1 MKKLCFIVP
10 ALGNG
15 GAEKVALHLLNNLN
29 LKKYDLTLIIVYKDK
44 GDYLKELRKE
54 VKIKFINVNRIRFGI
69 FSMFKFLKK
78 NRFDYVM
85 VFSEEI
91 MIFLGI
97 LVIPFIKETI
107 FINRH
112 LSVFL
117 RENNTFL
124 KRWSLKLAYKSYDR
138 VISQSKDMTK
148 SLLENKLVY
157 KEKIAEINNPINIE
171 IINGLSAK
179 KNEKIEFKSNFKNL
193 IAVGRLHHQKGF
205 DILIG
210 NMKYLKNDN
219 IKLFILGEGIERSN
233 LEKIIQENNLE
244 DTVFLLG
251 RKENPYIYMKNTD
264 LFILSSRYEGF
275 PNVLLEANACGCY
288 AVCNNCP
295 GGVNEIIQEN
305 LNGNIID
312 FENKEL
318 FINTIKREIN
328 RVHDKKEI
336 IDIVKIKYSLE
347 NIINKYE
354 YYLDN
359 LKNFKNY

>member
-29 LKKYDLTLIIVYKDK
+29 LEKYDLTLIIVYKNK

-54 VKIKFINVNRIRFGI
+54 VKIKFINVSRIRFGI
-69 FSMFKFLKK
+69 FPIFKCLKK
-78 NRFDYVM
+78 NKFDYVM

-97 LVIPFIKETI
+97 LVVPFIKRTT

-112 LSVFL
+112 LSVFVK
-117 RENNTFL
+117 ENNNFL

-157 KEKIAEINNPINIE
+157 KEKITEINNPVNLE
-171 IINGLSAK
+171 IINELSE

-193 IAVGRLHHQKGF
+193 IAVGRLYHQKGF
-205 DILIG
+205 DILIN

-251 RKENPYIYMKNTD
+251 RKKNPYIYMKNAD

-288 AVCNNCP
+288 AICNDCP
-295 GGVNEIIQEN
+295 GGINEIIQEN

-312 FENKEL
+312 FKNEEL
-318 FINTIKREIN
+318 FINTIKREVN
-328 RVHDKKEI
+328 RNHEKKKI
-336 IDIVKIKYSLE
+336 IDVVKNKYSLE
-347 NIINKYE
+347 NIINMYE
-354 YYLDN
+354 DYLDS
-359 LKNFKNY
+359 